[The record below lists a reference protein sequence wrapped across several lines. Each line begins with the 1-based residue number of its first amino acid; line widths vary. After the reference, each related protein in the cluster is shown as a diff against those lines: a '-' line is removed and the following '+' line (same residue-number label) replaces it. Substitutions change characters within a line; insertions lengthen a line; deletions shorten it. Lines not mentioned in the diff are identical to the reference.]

1 MAVLP
6 GRLRF
11 GYDARRMR
19 RQNVSTGTVWE
30 DLVGYSR
37 LVRVGDIVAV
47 TGTTATMPGG
57 GHVGDGDAYAQ
68 TAQILRNIER
78 ALGEVGAAM
87 ADVIRTRIYVTD
99 IQRDWQEVGR
109 AHREVFGAIRPC
121 TSMLEVSRLI
131 DDWMLVEIE
140 ADAVLADAPA

>member
-1 MAVLP
+1 
-6 GRLRF
+6 
-11 GYDARRMR
+11 MR

-30 DLVGYSR
+30 DIVGYSR

-47 TGTTATMPGG
+47 TGTTATVPGG

-78 ALGEVGAAM
+78 ALGEVGATM
-87 ADVIRTRIYVTD
+87 ADVIRTRIYV
-99 IQRDWQEVGR
+99 IAIRRDWQEIGR

-121 TSMLEVSRLI
+121 TSMVEVSRLI
-131 DDWMLVEIE
+131 EDWMLVEIE
-140 ADAVLADAPA
+140 ADAVLADAAT

>member
-1 MAVLP
+1 MARRAAAVWLP
-6 GRLRF
+6 C
-11 GYDARRMR
+11 RRMR

-30 DLVGYSR
+30 DMVGYSR

-47 TGTTATMPGG
+47 TGTTATTPGG

-68 TAQILRNIER
+68 TMQILGNIER
-78 ALGEVGAAM
+78 ALGEVGATM
-87 ADVIRTRIYVTD
+87 ADVIRTRIYVTA

-109 AHREVFGAIRPC
+109 AHREVFAAIRPC
-121 TSMLEVSRLI
+121 TTMVEVSRLI

-140 ADAVLADAPA
+140 ADAVLSGEPG

>member
-1 MAVLP
+1 
-6 GRLRF
+6 
-11 GYDARRMR
+11 MR

-30 DLVGYSR
+30 DMVGYSR

-47 TGTTATMPGG
+47 TGTTATLPGG

-78 ALGEVGAAM
+78 ALGEVGATM
-87 ADVIRTRIYVTD
+87 ADVIRTRIYVTA
-99 IQRDWQEVGR
+99 IRRDWQEIGR

-121 TSMLEVSRLI
+121 TSMVEVSRLI
-131 DDWMLVEIE
+131 EDWMLVEIE
-140 ADAVLADAPA
+140 ADAVLADAAT